1 MVERIKISSITFRN
15 RSLSTMCLSVVDN
28 VGNKFTISFYFF
40 FISRYLF
47 SRIICNRIIMLFQN
61 FTFGLSSKGIQKC
74 LTSTHFFLKG
84 FCARTCFTWK
94 WLCYSSSLMNQ
105 NIVKNNII
113 VLVGFQPTF
122 SSISLLVFWSCQ
134 NEVQSETVER
144 KYELSCNYFSSSTGM
159 EFESD
164 PLLFCLS
171 FPYPRG
177 FKQTSLNTK
186 SLSVP

>member
-1 MVERIKISSITFRN
+1 
-15 RSLSTMCLSVVDN
+15 
-28 VGNKFTISFYFF
+28 
-40 FISRYLF
+40 
-47 SRIICNRIIMLFQN
+47 
-61 FTFGLSSKGIQKC
+61 
-74 LTSTHFFLKG
+74 
-84 FCARTCFTWK
+84 
-94 WLCYSSSLMNQ
+94 MNQ

-113 VLVGFQPTF
+113 ALVGFQPTF
-122 SSISLLVFWSCQ
+122 SSISLLVFWSRQ